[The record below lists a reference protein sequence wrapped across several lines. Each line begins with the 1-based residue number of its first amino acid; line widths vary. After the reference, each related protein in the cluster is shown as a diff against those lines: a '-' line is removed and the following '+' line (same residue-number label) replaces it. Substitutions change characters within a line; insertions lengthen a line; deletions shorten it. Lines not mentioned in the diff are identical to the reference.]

1 MPCGDGG
8 VPYPPTREEELAAK
22 TPQMLCGILKAL
34 TGTPAFKAL
43 LGRVDW
49 KEAGV
54 MRAEFDEWW
63 LLHSRADT
71 DRRMNEL
78 KAKREDEAR
87 KKALAKLTK
96 AERKLLGHK

>member
-22 TPQMLCGILKAL
+22 TPQMLCGIAKVLRDKMIL
-34 TGTPAFKAL
+34 NHTLDK
-43 LGRVDW
+43 VDW